1 MTQTSLRDLRRD
13 KKRDSDQTKIKT
25 ALENPVD
32 GNADLLASSELIA
45 ETVEQGNS
53 ELRKIVKNT
62 SSGEDNTASAEL
74 IAEAA
79 ETSNQHL
86 TDISANTKKTFDKL
100 SEFAEKLKQNFSTD
114 IEQNPIQANSS
125 DQTAKKISEDED
137 KPQSPILGYLKT
149 ISEDIKFLRN
159 NYKQPKE
166 DKKDKKDDEPT
177 PDKSDDVQ
185 SSIDRIG
192 DRIVQSVDSGF
203 KKTVNIADSISSM
216 LFKYTLTAVLNFAKM
231 AALVLSLI
239 MTFDV
244 LSRHFNHWTK
254 MFEENYAEF
263 KEQLGSLATPFE
275 NVHGIIT
282 DLMNYFKSD
291 EYVKMFVRLAE
302 GAFDQMK
309 YMVNMMMVGM
319 AKLGAVIL
327 RALGADEKADSLEA
341 SAISTATTEVGYTPS
356 KEEEEVIGRVR
367 KREAEDK
374 ENTDPNWFQKQW
386 RNVNGEPEET
396 EDEKANREKRI
407 ELAKNTSAEQFGRYD
422 VLSGK
427 INHVGVTAK
436 KNETSPELLNKHR
449 ELLDTRSAEVDQSY
463 NEGKLTKESYEQLR
477 VEIDKQTQFLSE
489 HEKTLL
495 VPTASIKPAPEP
507 EVSTVKSIDKEE
519 KRVESK
525 KQETQNPVN
534 YNTQANIVKNQNQ
547 TIVQAP
553 RTSSPGP
560 GIGNNTL

>member
-1 MTQTSLRDLRRD
+1 MATQKTLRDLRRD
-13 KKRDSDQTKIKT
+13 RHRDSEQSKIKT
-25 ALENPVD
+25 ALENPPD
-32 GNADLLASSELIA
+32 NTGDLLAASELIS

-53 ELRKIVKNT
+53 ELRKIVNNT
-62 SSGEDNTASAEL
+62 SETENIAAATELSAEATE
-74 IAEAA
+74 I
-79 ETSNQHL
+79 SNQHL
-86 TDISANTKKTFDKL
+86 KEISDTSKKTFSKL
-100 SEFAEKLKQNFSTD
+100 SEFAEKLKNNFLAD
-114 IEQNPIQANSS
+114 VEKNPITATNTS
-125 DQTAKKISEDED
+125 DQTAKKIVEEEEQT
-137 KPQSPILGYLKT
+137 PENNPVLGYLKT
-149 ISEDIKFLRN
+149 ISEDIKFLKN
-159 NYKQPKE
+159 DKPKEEEKE
-166 DKKDKKDDEPT
+166 DKVK
-177 PDKSDDVQ
+177 PDKEENVESV
-185 SSIDRIG
+185 IDRIG
-192 DRIVQSVDSGF
+192 DRIVSSVDNGF
-203 KKTVNIADSISSM
+203 KKTIIISDLISSM

-374 ENTDPNWFQKQW
+374 ENTDPNWFQKQR

-396 EDEKANREKRI
+396 EDEKANREKRM

-560 GIGNNTL
+560 GIGNNIL